1 VCVCVCVGGWVGV
14 WVCGG
19 VFFVF
24 VCVVEQVFG
33 DSECNFRQVYADYQ
47 FDCSAAWNMAYAD
60 SEVHSYAT

>member
-1 VCVCVCVGGWVGV
+1 
-14 WVCGG
+14 
-19 VFFVF
+19 VF